1 MLATHH
7 QAAIDAVGARLG
19 ARLVLNRAIRERH
32 GSDESHHVAFP
43 PDAVAYVESTD
54 EVAFVAQVCQRTGTP
69 LIPFGAGTSLEGNV
83 AALQGGICVDLSR
96 MNRILRCPPE
106 DIDVTVE
113 ARRHAQ
119 VSSTRTCATRGCSS
133 PSTRAPTPRWAA
145 WRPRARRAR
154 MRCAT
159 APCARSCW
167 ALKVV
172 LADGSV
178 IDTGGRA
185 RKSSAG
191 YDLTRL
197 FVGSEGTLGII
208 TEVSLRL
215 HRSPRPC
222 SVAVCQF
229 DGIAQA
235 VDAVIASMQS
245 GTPVARIEILDE
257 VQIRAINLYS
267 KLSYAER
274 PTLFLEF
281 HGSDSGVEE
290 QADTARLCTE
300 SHGGSAFTWAHT
312 PEARSKLWQAR
323 HDALYAAVALR
334 PGCKA
339 WPTDVCVPISALAEC
354 IAQTRL
360 DLQGTKLP
368 CPIVGHVGDGNFH
381 VIFVVDPD
389 SADEMREV
397 EALNQRLVRRALSF
411 GGTCT
416 GEHGIGSGKREYLLE
431 EHASGVPVM
440 RLIKAALDPRGILNP
455 GKIFTAIA
463 TEPECVDER

>member
-96 MNRILRCPPE
+96 MNRILRVSTQ
-106 DIDVTVE
+106 DMDVTVE
-113 ARRHAQ
+113 AG
-119 VSSTRTCATRGCSS
+119 VTRKSLNAHLRDTGLFFPIDPGADATLGGMAATRASG
-133 PSTRAPTPRWAA
+133 TNAVRYGT
-145 WRPRARRAR
+145 
-154 MRCAT
+154 MREVVLG
-159 APCARSCW
+159 
-167 ALKVV
+167 LKVV

-178 IDTGGRA
+178 VDTGGRA
-185 RKSSAG
+185 RKSSSG

-197 FVGSEGTLGII
+197 FVGSEGTLGVI

-215 HRSPRPC
+215 SCQPEAS

-229 DGIAQA
+229 DGIDQA
-235 VDAVIASMQS
+235 VDAVVALMQS

-274 PTLFLEF
+274 PTLFMEF
-281 HGSDSGVEE
+281 HGSDSGVKE

-463 TEPECVDER
+463 TEPKCVDER